1 MKLTVSR
8 VIVISSYLLTC
19 ISDYYCTTIVIYAHA
34 RIYNKLHPLS
44 GSFRCSVEWSIGRV
58 ESSPLAAVSG
68 ERGRRGHRHRID
80 EGGGSRVQVMATDPA
95 VVFQV
100 SNLG

>member
-8 VIVISSYLLTC
+8 VVVISSYLLTC
-19 ISDYYCTTIVIYAHA
+19 ISDYRTAIVIYAHA

-44 GSFRCSVEWSIGRV
+44 GSFRCSVVWSTERV
-58 ESSPLAAVSG
+58 EFSPLAAVSG
-68 ERGRRGHRHRID
+68 ARETRTSSQDQRR
-80 EGGGSRVQVMATDPA
+80 GGSRVQVMATDPA